1 MPPARP
7 VLRLLDFL
15 LYLGKLGWLYATSK
29 FILEGSLRPVY
40 NNYSA
45 VSYPVN
51 EMLKDFYCAYHNREL
66 VIKFCQCY
74 ECLLPVCSTC
84 LDLHKE
90 EHSLNQS

>member
-1 MPPARP
+1 
-7 VLRLLDFL
+7 
-15 LYLGKLGWLYATSK
+15 
-29 FILEGSLRPVY
+29 
-40 NNYSA
+40 
-45 VSYPVN
+45 
-51 EMLKDFYCAYHNREL
+51 MLKDFYCAYHNREL